1 MTKKD
6 FFVITESD
14 NLYLDLA
21 PCSGYIVFDTIGIYK
36 APFFCYYK
44 YRKEISKM
52 KEPKVIKVME
62 HYEAYKPDKP
72 ISKKTFLCS
81 GDYEWEALEDARAI
95 LAQRESEKKRE

>member
-21 PCSGYIVFDTIGIYK
+21 PCRGYIVFDTI
-36 APFFCYYK
+36 
-44 YRKEISKM
+44 E
-52 KEPKVIKVME
+52 
-62 HYEAYKPDKP
+62 PDKP
-72 ISKKTFLCS
+72 IAKETFLCS